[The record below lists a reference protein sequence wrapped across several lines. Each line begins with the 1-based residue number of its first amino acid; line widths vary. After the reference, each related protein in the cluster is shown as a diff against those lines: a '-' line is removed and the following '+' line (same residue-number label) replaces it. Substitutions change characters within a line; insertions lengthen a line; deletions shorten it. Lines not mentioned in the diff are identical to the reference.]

1 MQSRQPFG
9 LTESSTTRRMSKDR
23 TTAKE
28 LFPVINRVSAVRE
41 LVQDGRVPYHF
52 GRTLRRYRKAAQLT
66 QHAAAATVSITQS
79 AWSKMER
86 GDAKVS
92 IALLFGFAA
101 AIGVAPSTIVSEAEW
116 QGVFLGPET
125 PMDK

>member
-1 MQSRQPFG
+1 MPCELVGAPSK
-9 LTESSTTRRMSKDR
+9 TRRMSRDR
-23 TTAKE
+23 TITNE
-28 LFPVINRVSAVRE
+28 PFPVINRVSAVRE

-52 GRTLRRYRKAAQLT
+52 GLTLKRYRKAARLT

-116 QGVFLGPET
+116 QGAFLDPET
-125 PMDK
+125 PRDK